1 VTPAAILTNQI
12 RLAVSDIGARLFV
25 VTVGKFWSGQVVGKT
40 PSGNL
45 ILKNARIVNVGF
57 EGQSDLC
64 GFTPTLITQDMVG
77 QVIPVFSV
85 VEVKAGKD
93 RIRPAQQKYID
104 AIKKIGGRA
113 GVARSPEDAI
123 RILKDQAG
131 E

>member
-1 VTPAAILTNQI
+1 MTPAAILTNQI

-25 VTVGKFWSGQVVGKT
+25 VTVGKFWSGQVVKT
-40 PSGNL
+40 LHDGCVV
-45 ILKNARIVNVGF
+45 LKNPRIVNVGF

-64 GFTPTLITQDMVG
+64 GFVPTLITQDMVG

-113 GVARSPEDAI
+113 GIARTAEDAL
-123 RILKDQAG
+123 RILGGDKA
-131 E
+131 